1 MVVLAQVVYLVDML
15 AVADGL
21 CDVCEAFPNY
31 GLFWSLSFEYGYFHA
46 HFCHTIVFRLQR

>member
-31 GLFWSLSFEYGYFHA
+31 GLFWSFSFEYGYFHT